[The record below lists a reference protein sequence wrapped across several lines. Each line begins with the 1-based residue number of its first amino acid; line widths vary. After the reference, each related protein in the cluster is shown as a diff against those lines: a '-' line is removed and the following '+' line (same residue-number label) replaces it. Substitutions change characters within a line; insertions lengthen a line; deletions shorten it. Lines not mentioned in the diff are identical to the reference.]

1 VVFSRYAGFEHT
13 LAGRAMPLPPM
24 LHLLVRCP
32 SRIRFEGPLIAVFER
47 ACVSHQVGE
56 YVPPVRKCQC
66 LCVKVNELSTSY
78 PPPQFA
84 ASEEYHAL
92 TVRTEARLAFGANCY
107 ERYDLEASD

>member
-1 VVFSRYAGFEHT
+1 
-13 LAGRAMPLPPM
+13 MPLPPM
-24 LHLLVRCP
+24 LHFLVRCP

-66 LCVKVNELSTSY
+66 LYVKVIKLFVSD

-84 ASEEYHAL
+84 ASEEHHAL
-92 TVRTEARLAFGANCY
+92 TVRTETRLAFGANCY
-107 ERYDLEASD
+107 ERYDSEASG